1 MIRCLVY
8 LMRILR
14 LFGLLAI
21 VVSVIVTGAPD
32 VTLVTT
38 VKAAPN
44 SAKPSRTG
52 LKLPRFVS
60 LRADEVN
67 VRAGPGVRYPVKWVF
82 VQRNLPVEITAEY
95 ETWRKVRDSTGAEG
109 WVHRAMLFGRRNV
122 LVIDKQAT
130 MRRQPQD
137 DSPAIARLNP
147 GMVVRLEKCGAIW
160 CNVSV
165 QGYEGW
171 LRRAEV
177 WGLYLDEQSK

>member
-8 LMRILR
+8 LMRILI

-177 WGLYLDEQSK
+177 WGLYLDEQPK

>member
-1 MIRCLVY
+1 
-8 LMRILR
+8 
-14 LFGLLAI
+14 
-21 VVSVIVTGAPD
+21 
-32 VTLVTT
+32 
-38 VKAAPN
+38 
-44 SAKPSRTG
+44 
-52 LKLPRFVS
+52 
-60 LRADEVN
+60 

-177 WGLYLDEQSK
+177 WGLYLDEQPK

>member
-1 MIRCLVY
+1 MIRTC
-8 LMRILR
+8 
-14 LFGLLAI
+14 FFALLTLI
-21 VVSVIVTGAPD
+21 YTLSVPTIATAQDTKKGAGD
-32 VTLVTT
+32 T
-38 VKAAPN
+38 VRYA
-44 SAKPSRTG
+44 
-52 LKLPRFVS
+52 S

-147 GMVVRLEKCGAIW
+147 GMVARLEICGTIW

-177 WGLYLDEQSK
+177 WGLYLDEQPK

>member
-1 MIRCLVY
+1 
-8 LMRILR
+8 MRNLR
-14 LFGLLAI
+14 RFMSIVAAI
-21 VVSVIVTGAPD
+21 VVAAVAISAPEMVNAGA
-32 VTLVTT
+32 
-38 VKAAPN
+38 AAD
-44 SAKPSRTG
+44 SAKPSYTG

-82 VQRNLPVEITAEY
+82 VRRHLPVEITAEY

-109 WVHRAMLFGRRNV
+109 WVHRAMLLGRRNV
-122 LVIDKQAT
+122 LVIDKQVT

-147 GMVVRLEKCGAIW
+147 GIVARLEKCGAIW

-165 QGYEGW
+165 QGYDGW
-171 LRRAEV
+171 LRRAGV
-177 WGLYLDEQSK
+177 WGLYPDEPPK